1 MNKFTRIISLPI
13 LYFEIKKGGNV
24 QIEARLYVKVLV
36 VLRKM
41 VVTCESLKSS
51 IGIII

>member
-24 QIEARLYVKVLV
+24 QIEARLYAKVLV
-36 VLRKM
+36 ASRKM
-41 VVTCESLKSS
+41 VVTCESLKSF
-51 IGIII
+51 IGIIT